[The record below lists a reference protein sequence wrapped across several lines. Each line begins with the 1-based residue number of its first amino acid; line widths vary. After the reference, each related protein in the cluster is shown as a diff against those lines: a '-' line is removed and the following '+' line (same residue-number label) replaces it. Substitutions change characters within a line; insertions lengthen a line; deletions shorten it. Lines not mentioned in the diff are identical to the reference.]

1 MSVIH
6 YDMKMVQKIP
16 SPATS
21 APAQRNANAAQRF
34 VVAQKAVGQVGFTM
48 AQITKDTGLS
58 TIAAR
63 AQLKRLNRPNRLGGC
78 VVRVSPRQ
86 DFFLI
91 VGDDQLIMGAPPVF
105 WWLDAYFQTLGR
117 PYYVALLSAASEYGS
132 SHQAVQTVQVI
143 TDKPQKALEIGRLR
157 VQFFVK
163 KRVAATPAASLPQAY
178 APLQIST
185 PEATALDL
193 LRYAHRIGGVGR
205 AVQAIKDM
213 LPHMSKKGM
222 RQALEAETELSTMQR
237 FGFVLE
243 ALGQAAFSQM
253 VAERLPARLNP
264 AFLAH
269 HAGGAATT
277 KAAHALA
284 GEALTALPMAARWSL
299 FINADVKE
307 LS

>member
-1 MSVIH
+1 
-6 YDMKMVQKIP
+6 MVQKTP
-16 SPATS
+16 SSATS

-58 TIAAR
+58 IIAAR
-63 AQLKRLNRPNRLGGC
+63 AQLKRLNRPNRLGGH

-163 KRVAATPAASLPQAY
+163 KRVVATPAASLPQAY
-178 APLQIST
+178 APLQVST

-213 LPHMSKKGM
+213 LPHMSKKGL
-222 RQALEAETELSTMQR
+222 RQALEAETELSTKQR

-243 ALGQAAFSQM
+243 ALGQATFSQM
-253 VAERLPARLNP
+253 VEECLPARLSP

-269 HAGGAATT
+269 HAGGAIAT
-277 KAAHALA
+277 KAAHLLA
-284 GEALTALPMAARWSL
+284 DEALTALPVAARWSL